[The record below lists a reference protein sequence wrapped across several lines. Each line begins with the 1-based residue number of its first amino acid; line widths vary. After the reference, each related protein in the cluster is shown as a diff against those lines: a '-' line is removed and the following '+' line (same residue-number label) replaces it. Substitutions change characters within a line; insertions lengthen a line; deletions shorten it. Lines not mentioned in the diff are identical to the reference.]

1 MKKEVLNIHQFR
13 RLFPVVARPPKKTII
28 KWIEE
33 GTKEGAKAPAF
44 SVDGNYFFEA
54 TVARDFVR
62 ELGFEPETTEENE

>member
-1 MKKEVLNIHQFR
+1 MKKDVINIHQFR

-44 SVDGNYFFEA
+44 AVDGNYFFETA
-54 TVARDFVR
+54 VAQDFVR
-62 ELGFEPETTEENE
+62 ELGFEPEGLEEKE

>member
-1 MKKEVLNIHQFR
+1 MKKDVINIHQFR

-44 SVDGNYFFEA
+44 AVDGNYFFEA
-54 TVARDFVR
+54 TVAQNFVR
-62 ELGFEPETTEENE
+62 ELGFEPETLEEKE

>member
-1 MKKEVLNIHQFR
+1 MKKDVINIHQFR

-44 SVDGNYFFEA
+44 AVDGNYFFEA
-54 TVARDFVR
+54 TVAQEFIR
-62 ELGFEPETTEENE
+62 ELGFEPESLEENE

>member
-1 MKKEVLNIHQFR
+1 MKKDVINIHQFR

-44 SVDGNYFFEA
+44 AVDGNYFFEA
-54 TVARDFVR
+54 TVAQEFIR
-62 ELGFEPETTEENE
+62 ELGFEPETLEEKE